1 MSPQLEKIKHLRES
15 KKITQQEMADL
26 LNIHKDTWIKKENGI
41 TRIYIDELF
50 KICIILGCELSDIF

>member
-1 MSPQLEKIKHLRES
+1 
-15 KKITQQEMADL
+15 MADL